1 MLLDHQ
7 VGWPSMWFLGQLDG
21 SPASSRAHPPGWRI
35 MRFHGELNNKK
46 PQKHSNQRNILRNHW
61 SFRAILNGILSDGS
75 PKHNHCIAMNRTC
88 RFDTFSI
95 CKTLW
100 KSPRRKFPNHINHPG
115 IDREPFIPFNLFRF
129 SFALFRIV
137 SIPSSN
143 NNSVGFCTLFFGW
156 KSMIF
161 PTISRHSYHLGWCRC
176 HLPQCLKT
184 DPKQPPNQ
192 RVKIL
197 IEIMYTL
204 GN

>member
-46 PQKHSNQRNILRNHW
+46 PQKQSKQRNILRNHW

-115 IDREPFIPFNLFRF
+115 IDREPFISFNLFRF

-143 NNSVGFCTLFFGW
+143 NNSVGFCTLFSGSGNPWFSRQFLATVAVLDGAVVTFRNASRLTQNNPPINGW
-156 KSMIF
+156 KFS
-161 PTISRHSYHLGWCRC
+161 
-176 HLPQCLKT
+176 LK
-184 DPKQPPNQ
+184 
-192 RVKIL
+192 
-197 IEIMYTL
+197 
-204 GN
+204 

>member
-7 VGWPSMWFLGQLDG
+7 VGWPSMWFLGQLDE

-46 PQKHSNQRNILRNHW
+46 PQKHSKQRNILRNHW

-115 IDREPFIPFNLFRF
+115 IDREPFISFNLFSF

-143 NNSVGFCTLFFGW
+143 NNSVGFCTLFSSGNPWFSRQFLARVAVLDGAVVTFRNASKLTQNNPPINGW
-156 KSMIF
+156 KFS
-161 PTISRHSYHLGWCRC
+161 
-176 HLPQCLKT
+176 LK
-184 DPKQPPNQ
+184 
-192 RVKIL
+192 
-197 IEIMYTL
+197 
-204 GN
+204 